1 MWHPI
6 AVPGFCERLLGFSVP
21 SDRRVL
27 VISYGGVYVIS
38 LGESVE
44 ISTDDRFVEYDI
56 YDPETGIAEYD
67 GARWDIIGLHGGRPI
82 HSSPQGEVLKL
93 SESTNSLQIA
103 GRSGSMFT
111 TKFDNFS
118 GDWAAATFS
127 PDGEF
132 VVLGCPY
139 DFDFR
144 VWRRE

>member
-6 AVPGFCERLLGFSVP
+6 AVPAFCERLLGFSVP
-21 SDRRVL
+21 RDRTVL
-27 VISYGGVYVIS
+27 VISYEGVHMLR
-38 LGESVE
+38 LGESIGV
-44 ISTDDRFVEYDI
+44 STDHRFVEYDV

-67 GARWDIIGLHGGRPI
+67 GARWDIIGLHKGRPI
-82 HSSPQGEVLKL
+82 HSSPQGDQLVL
-93 SESTNSLQIA
+93 SESTSSLQVV
-103 GRSGSMFT
+103 GGSSSSFT
-111 TKFDNFS
+111 TTFENFS